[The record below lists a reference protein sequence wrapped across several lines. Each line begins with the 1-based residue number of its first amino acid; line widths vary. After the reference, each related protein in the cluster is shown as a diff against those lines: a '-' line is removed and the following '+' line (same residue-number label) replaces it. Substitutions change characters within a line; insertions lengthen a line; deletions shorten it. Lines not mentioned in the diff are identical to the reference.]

1 MAVNFSELLDANRLR
16 PLWGP
21 GQPAPAEAEK
31 DAQARKNSL
40 DGDADGTEQSAKGHA
55 EDPIPDAPLEIMPK
69 ESPIALLDKLE
80 VVLRMVLG
88 PRAMMLTIYLA
99 PLRRTLSAMEGVKHL
114 PHPLQ
119 QALVTNNLPMLV
131 YRLED
136 SIRALLRTKQALI
149 R

>member
-21 GQPAPAEAEK
+21 GQQPPADAEK

-40 DGDADGTEQSAKGHA
+40 DGDADSDEKRA
-55 EDPIPDAPLEIMPK
+55 EGKETDPIPDAPLEILPK
-69 ESPIALLDKLE
+69 ESPLAMLDKLE
-80 VVLRMVLG
+80 VLLRIVLG
-88 PRAMMLTIYLA
+88 PQAMMLTIYLA
-99 PLRRTLSAMEGVKHL
+99 PLRRALCHIEGLKHL

-136 SIRALLRTKQALI
+136 SIRALLRTKQAYLK
-149 R
+149 